1 MVKRSAFAGC
11 LAFYNKATPSVTTPK
26 PASDA
31 VTAPS
36 RRRLKCGD
44 SFRPFGTPSRAVE
57 TALGQETARSM
68 CRFQVRKWSK
78 PHRGFAKKALAHPQ
92 PHPKKNTTS
101 FFGDPVGGAKGIA
114 ASPASKINF
123 REQNHAFALRDSI
136 CLLPEAYCATR
147 TKKRVGDKV
156 SWMCKTHPSRK
167 DFCEAKRFSRNIK
180 AKLRR

>member
-36 RRRLKCGD
+36 RRHLKCGD
-44 SFRPFGTPSRAVE
+44 SFRPFGAPSRAVE
-57 TALGQETARSM
+57 PALGQETARSM

-92 PHPKKNTTS
+92 THPKKTLRLFLGTP
-101 FFGDPVGGAKGIA
+101 G
-114 ASPASKINF
+114 
-123 REQNHAFALRDSI
+123 REARKCCFT
-136 CLLPEAYCATR
+136 ATR
-147 TKKRVGDKV
+147 RQGKGGNPNKDSLSHGVGLNNPSVLPSARHLPLHRGGWEKRRVKG
-156 SWMCKTHPSRK
+156 C
-167 DFCEAKRFSRNIK
+167 
-180 AKLRR
+180 